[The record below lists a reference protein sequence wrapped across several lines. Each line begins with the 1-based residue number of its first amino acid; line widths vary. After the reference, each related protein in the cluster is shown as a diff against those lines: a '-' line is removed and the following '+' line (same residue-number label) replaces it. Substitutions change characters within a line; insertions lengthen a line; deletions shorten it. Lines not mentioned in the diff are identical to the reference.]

1 MFDAEPIRVSGASQA
16 GLEVDDAAYLLLVF
30 PGNRT
35 AQISVGFNCAGGQ
48 YAEMSGT
55 GGMCRLDR
63 IWNNEESPVNIELT
77 TRSGR
82 EVIDI
87 EPCFQFAL
95 QLEHLCECL
104 ATGKPH
110 RISPESCVNQM
121 RVIDAAFE
129 AMATGRTVE
138 LR

>member
-1 MFDAEPIRVSGASQA
+1 MA
-16 GLEVDDAAYLLLVF
+16 GL
-30 PGNRT
+30 
-35 AQISVGFNCAGGQ
+35 
-48 YAEMSGT
+48 
-55 GGMCRLDR
+55 GGMLR
-63 IWNNEESPVNIELT
+63 IETAWNNENSAVSIELT
-77 TRSGR
+77 TGEGR
-82 EVIDI
+82 EVIDF

-95 QLEHLCECL
+95 QLEHLCEVL